1 MYDLVVI
8 GSGPGGYVAAIK
20 AAQLGMEVACV
31 DRRETFG
38 GTCLNIGCIPSKALL
53 ESSHK
58 FEEANAGLETHG
70 VVVGDVEL
78 DLEQMMAH
86 KDKTVR
92 SSTKGIE
99 FLFGKYGVDGLHGHA
114 TITGEGTVEITD
126 GEDAGTLEADKILI
140 ATGSKPASLPGVD
153 YDGEFV
159 IDSTG
164 ALELDEVPD
173 RLICIGGGYIGL
185 EMSSVWNRLGSEVT
199 VLEFLPRIL
208 SGFTDDEMAE
218 HACKRFTNQGM
229 QIELEAEVTGAS
241 VDEEAGEVTVT
252 YEDRDSG
259 DSHEIAGDRC
269 LVAVGRVPYT
279 EDLGLENVG
288 LATDERGFLSV
299 DDDYETQVDGIY
311 AIGDVV
317 GDPLLAHKA
326 EEEGVVCV
334 ERMNG
339 ITSSIDYEA
348 IPGVVYT
355 HPEIAAVGKLEPELE
370 QEGVDYNVGQFNYR
384 ANARARALDET
395 DGYVKVLADA
405 ETDELLGAQI
415 IGAHAGDLIPELV
428 VGMEFHGSSED
439 QARASHPHPSLSEI
453 VKEAALDAHGEPIN
467 S

>member
-1 MYDLVVI
+1 MYDLLVI
-8 GSGPGGYVAAIK
+8 GSGPGGYVAAIR

-31 DRRETFG
+31 ERYETFG
-38 GTCLNIGCIPSKALL
+38 GTCLNVGCIPSKALL

-58 FEEANAGLETHG
+58 YHEARHDLEDHG
-70 VVVGDVEL
+70 VMVGGVEL
-78 DLEQMMAH
+78 DLARMMAH
-86 KDKTVR
+86 KDKTVG

-114 TITGEGTVEITD
+114 TIVDEGTVEIDD
-126 GEDAGTLEADKILI
+126 GDSTETIEADNILI
-140 ATGSKPASLPGVD
+140 ATGSKPASLPGV
-153 YDGEFV
+153 EFDDEYV
-159 IDSTG
+159 IDSTR

-173 RLICIGGGYIGL
+173 TMVCIGGGYIGL
-185 EMSSVWNRLGSEVT
+185 EMSSVWNRLGTDLE

-218 HACKRFTNQGM
+218 QARKLFTKQGM
-229 QIELEAEVTGAS
+229 DIELQAEVTGAE
-241 VDEEAGEVTVT
+241 VDEEADEVTVT
-252 YEDRDSG
+252 YEDRRDG
-259 DSHEIAGDRC
+259 DTHEITADRV

-279 EDLGLENVG
+279 DNLGLDNVG
-288 LATDERGFLSV
+288 LATDDRGFISV
-299 DDDYETQVDGIY
+299 DVDYQTDADGIY

-339 ITSSIDYEA
+339 IASSIDYDA

-355 HPEIAAVGKLEPELE
+355 HPEIAAVGKLEGELDE
-370 QEGVDYNVGQFNYR
+370 EGVDYNVGKFNYR
-384 ANARARALDET
+384 ANGRARALSES
-395 DGYVKVLADA
+395 DGYAKILADA
-405 ETDELLGAQI
+405 ETDEILGAQI
-415 IGAHAGDLIPELV
+415 IGARAGDLIPELV

-439 QARASHPHPSLSEI
+439 QARSSHPHPSLSEI
-453 VKEAALDAHGEPIN
+453 VKEAALDVHGEPLN